1 MAQENYWWFS
11 VRYRSDD
18 PMQVERFETEEQAE
32 LYAVMADGYVVAPHT
47 ANDTLY
53 DDTLYDDILY
63 DYYLAFSER
72 TE

>member
-1 MAQENYWWFS
+1 MTQEKRWWFCVQHS
-11 VRYRSDD
+11 SAD
-18 PMQVERFETEEQAE
+18 PTRVERFETQEQAE

-53 DDTLYDDILY
+53 NDILY